1 LLDISRQKEQPNKIH
16 LKQLDGNKMNYN
28 SAQKLTLMTALDIKK
43 SYLIDNK
50 NRLQVLKGI
59 SLEIYEGEIL
69 EIIGASGAGKST
81 LLHILGTIDK
91 PDEGKIYFQSR
102 DLLLMKDE
110 ELSKFRNKNIG
121 FVFQFHHLLPEFTTL
136 ENVIIPMM
144 IGGKDFDECK
154 PRAIELLE
162 YVGLGERLNHKPSEL
177 SGGELQRVAIARAL
191 VNSPKIIFADEP
203 TGNLDTQNSQNII
216 QLIQNLNQEFGQTF
230 VIVTHNPDLVNIA
243 HRVMEIKDGL
253 LTSR

>member
-1 LLDISRQKEQPNKIH
+1 MNLNSDNQKVLINAIE
-16 LKQLDGNKMNYN
+16 
-28 SAQKLTLMTALDIKK
+28 IKK
-43 SYLIDNK
+43 SYVIENK
-50 NRLQVLKGI
+50 NRLEVLKGI
-59 SLEIYEGEIL
+59 SLEIYENEIL
-69 EIIGASGAGKST
+69 EIVGASGAGKST

-91 PDEGKIYFQSR
+91 PDEGKIYFYGQ

-110 ELSKFRNKNIG
+110 ELSQFRNQNIG
-121 FVFQFHHLLPEFTTL
+121 FVFQFHHLLPEFTAL

-144 IGGKDFDECK
+144 INRKSFDEAK

-191 VNSPKIIFADEP
+191 ANNPKVIFADEP

-216 QLIQNLNQEFGQTF
+216 QLIQNLNRELGQTF
-230 VIVTHNPDLVNIA
+230 VIVTHNPEMVGIA
-243 HRVMEIKDGL
+243 HRVMEIKDGML
-253 LTSR
+253 SRKLI

>member
-1 LLDISRQKEQPNKIH
+1 
-16 LKQLDGNKMNYN
+16 MNYN
-28 SAQKLTLMTALDIKK
+28 SDQKLTLMTALDIKK

-136 ENVIIPMM
+136 ENVMIPMM

>member
-1 LLDISRQKEQPNKIH
+1 MYYNSEQKEV
-16 LKQLDGNKMNYN
+16 
-28 SAQKLTLMTALDIKK
+28 LMKALDIKK
-43 SYLIDNK
+43 SYIIDNK

-91 PDEGKIYFQSR
+91 PDEGEIYFNDQN
-102 DLLLMKDE
+102 LLTMKDE
-110 ELSKFRNKNIG
+110 ELSIFRNKNIG
-121 FVFQFHHLLPEFTTL
+121 FVFQFHHLLPEFTAL

-144 IGGKDFDECK
+144 IDGKDFGECK

-162 YVGLGERLNHKPSEL
+162 YVGLSERLNHKPSEL

-216 QLIQNLNQEFGQTF
+216 ELIQNLNKEFGQTF
-230 VIVTHNPDLVNIA
+230 VIVTHNPDLMSIA
-243 HRVMEIKDGL
+243 HRVMEIKDGIL
-253 LTSR
+253 ING

>member
-1 LLDISRQKEQPNKIH
+1 
-16 LKQLDGNKMNYN
+16 MNYN
-28 SAQKLTLMTALDIKK
+28 PDEKQILMRALDIKK
-43 SYLIDNK
+43 SYIIDNK
-50 NRLQVLKGI
+50 NSLQVLKGI
-59 SLEIYEGEIL
+59 SLEVFEGEIL

-81 LLHILGTIDK
+81 LLHILGTIDR
-91 PDEGKIYFQSR
+91 PDEGELYFEGR
-102 DLLLMKDE
+102 NLLSMKDE

-121 FVFQFHHLLPEFTTL
+121 FVFQFHHLLPEFSAL

-144 IGGKDFDECK
+144 ISGKDFDECK

-230 VIVTHNPDLVNIA
+230 VIVTHNPDLDNIA

>member
-1 LLDISRQKEQPNKIH
+1 LLDISQQKEQPNKIH

-28 SAQKLTLMTALDIKK
+28 SDQKLTLMTALDIKK

-91 PDEGKIYFQSR
+91 PDEGKIYFQSK

>member
-1 LLDISRQKEQPNKIH
+1 
-16 LKQLDGNKMNYN
+16 MNYN
-28 SAQKLTLMTALDIKK
+28 SDQKLTLMTALDIKK

-243 HRVMEIKDGL
+243 HRIMEIKDGL

>member
-1 LLDISRQKEQPNKIH
+1 

>member
-1 LLDISRQKEQPNKIH
+1 
-16 LKQLDGNKMNYN
+16 MNYN
-28 SAQKLTLMTALDIKK
+28 SDQKLTLMTALDIKK

-136 ENVIIPMM
+136 ENVMIPMM

-162 YVGLGERLNHKPSEL
+162 YVGLGERLNHRPSEL

>member
-1 LLDISRQKEQPNKIH
+1 
-16 LKQLDGNKMNYN
+16 MNYN
-28 SAQKLTLMTALDIKK
+28 PYEKQTLMRASEIKK
-43 SYLIDNK
+43 SYIIDNR

-59 SLEIYEGEIL
+59 SLEVFEGEIL

-81 LLHILGTIDK
+81 LLHILGTIDR
-91 PDEGKIYFQSR
+91 PDEGELYFEGR
-102 DLLLMKDE
+102 NLLSMKDE

-121 FVFQFHHLLPEFTTL
+121 FVFQFHHLLPEFTAL

-144 IGGKDFDECK
+144 ISGKDFNECK
-154 PRAIELLE
+154 NRAIELLD

-191 VNSPKIIFADEP
+191 VNSPKVIFADEP

-216 QLIQNLNQEFGQTF
+216 HLIQNLNKEFRQTF

-243 HRVMEIKDGL
+243 HRVIEIKDGML
-253 LTSR
+253 ING

>member
-1 LLDISRQKEQPNKIH
+1 

-28 SAQKLTLMTALDIKK
+28 SDQKLTLMTALDIKK

-191 VNSPKIIFADEP
+191 VNSPKIIFADEQ
-203 TGNLDTQNSQNII
+203 TGNIDTQNSQNII